1 MVKEV
6 TVHELKAM
14 MDEKKDFQLID
25 VREQF
30 EYDTVNIGA
39 ELIPLGNIL
48 LESDKLSKDKM
59 VVIHCRSGA
68 RSAAAIMQLEQQFG
82 FDNLY
87 NLKGGILA
95 WTAEIDP
102 SLSSF

>member
-1 MVKEV
+1 MVKEI
-6 TVHELKAM
+6 TVQELKAL

-25 VREQF
+25 VRQEF
-30 EYDTVNIGA
+30 EYEVVNMGA
-39 ELIPLGNIL
+39 TLIPLGNIV
-48 LESDKLSKDKM
+48 LEEDKISKDKL

-82 FDNLY
+82 FTNLF

-95 WTAEIDP
+95 WIAMNETQAKE
-102 SLSSF
+102 

>member
-1 MVKEV
+1 MVKEI
-6 TVHELKAM
+6 TVQELKAL

-25 VREQF
+25 VREEF
-30 EYDTVNIGA
+30 EYEAANMGA
-39 ELIPLGNIL
+39 TLIPLGNIV
-48 LESDKLSKDKM
+48 LEEDKISKDKL

-82 FDNLY
+82 FTNLF

-95 WTAEIDP
+95 WIAEIDNTL
-102 SLSSF
+102 SL

>member
-6 TVHELKAM
+6 TVQELKQM
-14 MDEKKDFQLID
+14 LDEKKDFQLID

-30 EYDTVNIGA
+30 EYDTANIGG
-39 ELIPLGNIL
+39 ELIPLGNIM
-48 LESDKLSKDKM
+48 LESDKIEKDKQ

-68 RSAAAIMQLEQQFG
+68 RSAAAIMQLEQTHG
-82 FDNLY
+82 FTNLY

-95 WTAEIDP
+95 WIAEVDP
-102 SLSSF
+102 SLSL

>member
-1 MVKEV
+1 MVKEI
-6 TVHELKAM
+6 TVQELKAL

-25 VREQF
+25 VREEF
-30 EYDTVNIGA
+30 EYEVVNMGA
-39 ELIPLGNIL
+39 TLIPLGNIV
-48 LESDKLSKDKM
+48 LEEDKISRDKL

-82 FDNLY
+82 FTNLF

-95 WTAEIDP
+95 WIAMNETQAKQ
-102 SLSSF
+102 

>member
-6 TVHELKAM
+6 TVLELKQM
-14 MDEKKDFQLID
+14 LDEKKDFQLID

-30 EYDTVNIGA
+30 EYDTANIGG
-39 ELIPLGNIL
+39 ELIPLGNIM
-48 LESDKLSKDKM
+48 LEVDKIDKDKQ

-68 RSAAAIMQLEQQFG
+68 RSAAAIMQLQQQHG
-82 FDNLY
+82 FTNLY

-95 WTAEIDP
+95 WIAEVDP
-102 SLSSF
+102 SLSL

>member
-1 MVKEV
+1 MVKEI
-6 TVHELKAM
+6 TVQELKAL

-25 VREQF
+25 VREEF
-30 EYDTVNIGA
+30 EYEVVNIGA
-39 ELIPLGNIL
+39 TLIPLGNIV
-48 LESDKLSKDKM
+48 LEEEKISKDKL

-82 FDNLY
+82 FTNLF

-95 WTAEIDP
+95 WIAMNETQAKE
-102 SLSSF
+102 

>member
-1 MVKEV
+1 MVKEI
-6 TVHELKAM
+6 TVQELKAL

-25 VREQF
+25 VREEF
-30 EYDTVNIGA
+30 EYEVVNMGA
-39 ELIPLGNIL
+39 TLIPLGNIV
-48 LESDKLSKDKM
+48 LEEDKISKDKL

-82 FDNLY
+82 FKNLF

-95 WTAEIDP
+95 WIAMNETQAKA
-102 SLSSF
+102 

>member
-1 MVKEV
+1 MVKEI
-6 TVHELKAM
+6 TVQELKAL

-25 VREQF
+25 VREEF
-30 EYDTVNIGA
+30 EYEVVNMGA
-39 ELIPLGNIL
+39 TLIPLGNIV
-48 LESDKLSKDKM
+48 LEEEKISKDKL

-82 FDNLY
+82 FTNLF

-95 WTAEIDP
+95 WIAMNETQAKG
-102 SLSSF
+102 

>member
-1 MVKEV
+1 MVKEI
-6 TVHELKAM
+6 TVQELKAL

-25 VREQF
+25 VREEF
-30 EYDTVNIGA
+30 EYEVVNMGA
-39 ELIPLGNIL
+39 TLIPLGNIV
-48 LESDKLSKDKM
+48 LEEDKISKDKL

-82 FDNLY
+82 VTNLF

-95 WTAEIDP
+95 WIAMNETQAKE
-102 SLSSF
+102 

>member
-1 MVKEV
+1 MVKEI
-6 TVHELKAM
+6 TVQELKAL

-25 VREQF
+25 VREEF
-30 EYDTVNIGA
+30 EYEVVNMGA
-39 ELIPLGNIL
+39 TLIPLGNIV
-48 LESDKLSKDKM
+48 LEEDKISRDKL

-82 FDNLY
+82 FTNLF

-95 WTAEIDP
+95 WIAMNESQTKA
-102 SLSSF
+102 

>member
-1 MVKEV
+1 MVKEI
-6 TVHELKAM
+6 TVQELKAL

-25 VREQF
+25 VREEF
-30 EYDTVNIGA
+30 EYEVVNMGA
-39 ELIPLGNIL
+39 TLIPLGNIV
-48 LESDKLSKDKM
+48 LEEDKISRNKL

-82 FDNLY
+82 FTNLF

-95 WTAEIDP
+95 WIAMNETQAKA
-102 SLSSF
+102 

>member
-1 MVKEV
+1 MVKEI
-6 TVHELKAM
+6 TVQELKAL

-25 VREQF
+25 VREEF
-30 EYDTVNIGA
+30 EYEVVNMGA
-39 ELIPLGNIL
+39 TLIPLGNIV
-48 LESDKLSKDKM
+48 LEEDKISKDKL

-82 FDNLY
+82 FTNLF

-95 WTAEIDP
+95 WIAMNETQAKE
-102 SLSSF
+102 

>member
-1 MVKEV
+1 MVKEI
-6 TVHELKAM
+6 TVQELKAL

-25 VREQF
+25 VREEF
-30 EYDTVNIGA
+30 EYEVVNMGA
-39 ELIPLGNIL
+39 TLIPLGNIV
-48 LESDKLSKDKM
+48 LEEDKISKDKL

-82 FDNLY
+82 FTNLF

-95 WTAEIDP
+95 WIAMNETQAKA
-102 SLSSF
+102 

>member
-1 MVKEV
+1 MVKEI
-6 TVHELKAM
+6 TVQELKAL

-25 VREQF
+25 VREEF
-30 EYDTVNIGA
+30 EYEVVNIGA
-39 ELIPLGNIL
+39 TLIPLGNIV
-48 LESDKLSKDKM
+48 LEEEKISKYKL

-82 FDNLY
+82 FTNLF

-95 WTAEIDP
+95 WIAMNESQTKE
-102 SLSSF
+102 

>member
-1 MVKEV
+1 MVKEI
-6 TVHELKAM
+6 TVQELKTL

-25 VREQF
+25 VREEF
-30 EYDTVNIGA
+30 EYEAANIGA
-39 ELIPLGNIL
+39 TLIPLGNNL
-48 LESDKLSKDKM
+48 LEAEKIDKDKL

-82 FDNLY
+82 FTNSV

-95 WTAEIDP
+95 WIAMTESQSNA
-102 SLSSF
+102 

>member
-1 MVKEV
+1 MVKEI
-6 TVHELKAM
+6 TVQELKTL

-25 VREQF
+25 VREEF
-30 EYDTVNIGA
+30 EYEVANIGA
-39 ELIPLGNIL
+39 TLIPLGNII
-48 LESDKLSKDKM
+48 LEADKIDKDKL

-82 FDNLY
+82 FTNLV

-95 WTAEIDP
+95 WIAMTESQSNA
-102 SLSSF
+102 

>member
-6 TVHELKAM
+6 TVQELKQM
-14 MDEKKDFQLID
+14 LDEKKDFQLID

-30 EYDTVNIGA
+30 EYDTANIGG
-39 ELIPLGNIL
+39 ELIPLGNIML
-48 LESDKLSKDKM
+48 DSDKIDKDKQ

-68 RSAAAIMQLEQQFG
+68 RSAAAIMQLEQTHG
-82 FDNLY
+82 FTNLY

-95 WTAEIDP
+95 WIAEVDP
-102 SLSSF
+102 SLSL

>member
-6 TVHELKAM
+6 TVQELKQM
-14 MDEKKDFQLID
+14 LDGKKDFQLID

-30 EYDTVNIGA
+30 EYDTANIGG
-39 ELIPLGNIL
+39 ELIPLGNIM
-48 LESDKLSKDKM
+48 LESDKIDKDKQ

-68 RSAAAIMQLEQQFG
+68 RSAAAIMQLEQTHG
-82 FDNLY
+82 FTNLY

-95 WTAEIDP
+95 WIAEVDS
-102 SLSSF
+102 SLSL